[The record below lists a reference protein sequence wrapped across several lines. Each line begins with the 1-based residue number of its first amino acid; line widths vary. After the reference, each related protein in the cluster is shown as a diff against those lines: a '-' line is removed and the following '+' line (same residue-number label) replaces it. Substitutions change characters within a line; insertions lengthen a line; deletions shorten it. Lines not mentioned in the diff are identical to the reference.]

1 MEHLTISHER
11 LKYSILRE
19 IFYEIF
25 LLQSSRFGEAMRWT
39 RLPAT
44 TRYSAPISVWI
55 RIIKPSPCKRY
66 RHENCT
72 VFGNYPAA
80 HFIIRNRN
88 KSVFQLPGMC
98 TPVEIEKIPGKNFP
112 QLAEYGYI
120 RVSLKVQVIPDGS
133 FQHFIFF
140 PQLLCRAEKALGI
153 SENLQDAFTAAYG
166 EGASCRRFVSLEA
179 AQGYLDML
187 ELKVFR
193 QGENRFC
200 NFYADALSEMI
211 DTRTKVKD
219 LIILEE
225 GEIGYYQVKTDKAGV
240 TYLAKQ
246 KREYIDLYMESAA
259 EAGMPVAW
267 YLMNELAERFLDE
280 NESAYRVIQIYDK
293 GLKEELL
300 YYMGAMEYQAK
311 RYRRNL
317 GYQD

>member
-1 MEHLTISHER
+1 MGDKVEEVIRSKVPYVEETCFLDSDNDYMR
-11 LKYSILRE
+11 SIG
-19 IFYEIF
+19 
-25 LLQSSRFGEAMRWT
+25 SG
-39 RLPAT
+39 
-44 TRYSAPISVWI
+44 
-55 RIIKPSPCKRY
+55 
-66 RHENCT
+66 
-72 VFGNYPAA
+72 
-80 HFIIRNRN
+80 
-88 KSVFQLPGMC
+88 
-98 TPVEIEKIPGKNFP
+98 
-112 QLAEYGYI
+112 AET
-120 RVSLKVQVIPDGS
+120 VIPFGYAVYPYYFNSQIKTRPEEEDMPETEGRHY
-133 FQHFIFF
+133 FYAVKK
-140 PQLLCRAEKALGI
+140 AEKALGI

-166 EGASCRRFVSLEA
+166 EGASCRRFVSPEA
-179 AQGYLDML
+179 ARRYLDML

-267 YLMNELAERFLDE
+267 YLMNELAERFLDD